1 LRITKGDIMG
11 KMSDTNPE
19 TRQSL
24 PDIPEVILASEV
36 SQPTNWVMTS
46 EDSVNGNVVRERAR
60 RLHTDIYLAK
70 GYIDESDLDEKGLF
84 TDRYTP
90 RAVYMY
96 AENQNRETAC
106 RYITGDKKQGG
117 LLSLPTPLHFAIDAD
132 VVRRVSGERSLR
144 NLNPS
149 KVIEVSGLVSLE
161 KEGSGSLRGELNATR
176 LAYARILRDS
186 LDKGHQLW
194 FLNTHKEL
202 VRSLQILVGE
212 KQVNVLG
219 DMMDYMKSPTVPVAM
234 NPQQIVLAT
243 LNDESKSGEEKRSY
257 LNATLQG
264 VSERYLSK
272 ELKDA
277 LHEHG
282 IATTHATRVER
293 LKQFSRDHYIA
304 TLSLGMVAYAAAR
317 AFPIGGV
324 AGVFGAS
331 PWTPY
336 VFGGL
341 DIATSPSY
349 VWGLAKSITGET
361 QKKRAF
367 AGGVAITS
375 FVLPYAYLATEGQE
389 FPVWMDGAAGLLIA
403 GLATNSVAQYIKEK
417 RLQAAL
423 ETSVPETEA

>member
-1 LRITKGDIMG
+1 MG

-161 KEGSGSLRGELNATR
+161 KEDSGSLRGTPEFYATR
-176 LAYARILRDS
+176 WIRD
-186 LDKGHQLW
+186 
-194 FLNTHKEL
+194 
-202 VRSLQILVGE
+202 
-212 KQVNVLG
+212 
-219 DMMDYMKSPTVPVAM
+219 
-234 NPQQIVLAT
+234 
-243 LNDESKSGEEKRSY
+243 
-257 LNATLQG
+257 
-264 VSERYLSK
+264 
-272 ELKDA
+272 
-277 LHEHG
+277 
-282 IATTHATRVER
+282 
-293 LKQFSRDHYIA
+293 
-304 TLSLGMVAYAAAR
+304 
-317 AFPIGGV
+317 
-324 AGVFGAS
+324 
-331 PWTPY
+331 
-336 VFGGL
+336 
-341 DIATSPSY
+341 
-349 VWGLAKSITGET
+349 
-361 QKKRAF
+361 
-367 AGGVAITS
+367 
-375 FVLPYAYLATEGQE
+375 
-389 FPVWMDGAAGLLIA
+389 
-403 GLATNSVAQYIKEK
+403 TNCGF
-417 RLQAAL
+417 
-423 ETSVPETEA
+423 